1 MEWLL
6 RAMLTE
12 AVAAVDGAIAARL
25 ERQFRHAATVAACGL
40 EHLALRAIIGPAVAA
55 PLVALAAAGAAI
67 RAVAALCLAGFA
79 AGRTTTGIV
88 GEALLGVEVLFTGGE
103 CKLRIAIGARE
114 VSISVQHGYSSQRSY
129 MTAAAVGFTF

>member
-40 EHLALRAIIGPAVAA
+40 EHFALRTIVGPAVAA
-55 PLVALAAAGAAI
+55 PLIALAAAAAAI
-67 RAVAALCLAGFA
+67 RAAAALCLAGFA
-79 AGRTTTGIV
+79 TCRTTTGV
-88 GEALLGVEVLFTGGE
+88 VCKAFLGVEILFTSGE

-114 VSISVQHGYSSQRSY
+114 VSIGVQHWYSSQRSF

>member
-1 MEWLL
+1 MEWRL
-6 RAMLTE
+6 RAVLAE

-55 PLVALAAAGAAI
+55 PLIALAAACAAV
-67 RAVAALCLAGFA
+67 RAVAALSLAGFA
-79 AGRTTTGIV
+79 TSRTTTGIV
-88 GEALLGVEVLFTGGE
+88 CEALLGVEILFTSGE

-114 VSISVQHGYSSQRSY
+114 VSIGVQHWYSSQRSY